1 MRRWFL
7 LIATLGLVVG
17 LLLVNGVVTSRLGVP
32 DVPVAGAA
40 EPPKR
45 HVVLAFDG
53 GPDPAFTPEILRVLA
68 EHDVP
73 AVFFMTGARI
83 ARHPGIVRD
92 VRNAGHEIGIDT
104 ATTRYALAGAAN
116 VTSTLLRGTG
126 TTRESRDGDPAA
138 TLTDIRRAVMPPG
151 GAGAV
156 VRFAGGDRTAAAL
169 DAVIPE
175 LKRAG
180 YTITTLRDTPVNPA
194 PDTTERA
201 LGLALVGLV
210 QAGWT
215 VASWFTVALLLL
227 GALLLARA
235 ALVPAGRRRI
245 THERGYHRRVTIV
258 VPVHNAE
265 ERITEMLGS
274 FGPADVIVVDDGS
287 TDRTAQVAEAY
298 PGVTVLRQR
307 HAGRAAA
314 LNTGIAH
321 ATTDVIVLTDGETT
335 FGPDTVSALAGPFAD
350 PAVGAVAGDAGSGAR
365 QRAYDALRCL
375 PTVPAAVGAYRR
387 EALRQVDGL
396 SDDTLAEDTDLT
408 VAVVRAGW
416 RVVCAPDARV
426 PARPRP
432 YTAVYGDMQAMW
444 KHRRVLVESGAGGR
458 YGRRALLAL
467 LLFHTLLPL
476 LAPLIDLYLI
486 YGLLFD
492 DPVRTVAIWL
502 GVLALQLAG
511 GTWTEIVRRP
521 LTYPMLIAAS
531 RHGRHA
537 PRRSRGL
544 EALMGARLP
553 TGSATTTAR
562 PGA

>member
-7 LIATLGLVVG
+7 LLGTLGLIIG
-17 LLLVNGVVTSRLGVP
+17 LLLVNGAVTSRLGVP
-32 DVPVAGAA
+32 DAPVTGTAA
-40 EPPKR
+40 PPER
-45 HVVLAFDG
+45 HIVLAFDG
-53 GPDPAFTPEILRVLA
+53 GPDPAFTPGILGVLA

-83 ARHPGIVRD
+83 ARYPGIVRD
-92 VRNAGHEIGIDT
+92 VRAAGHEIGIDT

-116 VTSTLLRGTG
+116 VSSTLLRATG
-126 TTRESRDGDPAA
+126 TTREARDGDPAA

-151 GAGAV
+151 GEGAV
-156 VRFAGGDRTAAAL
+156 VRFAGGERTAAAL

-180 YTITTLRDTPVNPA
+180 YTITMLRGAPANPP
-194 PDTTERA
+194 PDGAERA

-227 GALLLARA
+227 GALLLARC
-235 ALVPAGRRRI
+235 ALSLVRRR
-245 THERGYHRRVTIV
+245 TGPGAGYDRRVTVV
-258 VPVHNAE
+258 VPVHNAA
-265 ERITEMLGS
+265 ERITDVLGS
-274 FGPADVIVVDDGS
+274 LGPADVIVVDDGS
-287 TDRTAQVAEAY
+287 TDRTAELAEAY

-321 ATTDVIVLTDGETT
+321 ATTDVIVLTDGETI
-335 FGPDTVSALAGPFAD
+335 FRPGTVPALIGPFAD
-350 PAVGAVAGDAGSGAR
+350 PAVGAVAADTGAGAR

-375 PTVPAAVGAYRR
+375 PTVPAAAGAYRR

-416 RVVCAPDARV
+416 RVVGAPDARI

-432 YTAVYGDMQAMW
+432 YTALYGDMQAMW
-444 KHRRVLVESGAGGR
+444 KHRRVLVESGPGGR

-492 DPVRTVAIWL
+492 DPVRTAAIWL
-502 GVLALQLAG
+502 GALALQLLG
-511 GTWTEIVRRP
+511 GSWTEVVRRP
-521 LTYPMLIAAS
+521 LTYPMLVAAS
-531 RHGRHA
+531 RHGRRA

-553 TGSATTTAR
+553 TGSAATTAR